1 MLLIILGQDI
11 WPEGTVT
18 GAGTDTGTGSG
29 TERRK
34 PAEASLIIP
43 SQDILLDGAV
53 TGNGTESDAGT
64 ETEPRNGSGTER
76 GVRNYLRSGHFIWQC
91 CNDAL

>member
-1 MLLIILGQDI
+1 MKAQLQVLVLILVLALVLR
-11 WPEGTVT
+11 EGSQV
-18 GAGTDTGTGSG
+18 
-29 TERRK
+29 
-34 PAEASLIIP
+34 EASLIIP

-53 TGNGTESDAGT
+53 TGTGTESDAGT